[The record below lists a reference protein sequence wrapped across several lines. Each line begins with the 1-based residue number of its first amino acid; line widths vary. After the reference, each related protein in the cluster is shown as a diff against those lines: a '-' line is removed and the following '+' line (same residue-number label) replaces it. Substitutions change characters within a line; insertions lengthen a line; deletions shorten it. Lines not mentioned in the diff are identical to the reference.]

1 MISAL
6 KTAQETGAA
15 FDAERFVNRFPAK
28 KHDHFLIP
36 AGTVHCSGKNAMV
49 LEISATPYIF
59 TFKLYDWGRLG
70 LDGRPRPIHIEHGEQ
85 VIHFDRNTKWVEQN
99 LVNAVQTLHE
109 DEHVKIEHTGLH
121 ALEFIETTRVW
132 FDAPVTLP
140 RNDSV
145 SVLNLIEGSAAVISS
160 PDGRFAPY
168 TVHYAETFILPMQ
181 AGEYQIAPLSEGDA
195 ALSSAPR
202 FADRRSFRS
211 ILSNPEVLL

>member
-6 KTAQETGAA
+6 KTAHETGEP

-85 VIHFDRNTKWVEQN
+85 VIQFDRNTKWVEQN
-99 LVNAVQTLHE
+99 LVNAVQTIHE

-140 RNDSV
+140 RNGSV

-160 PDGRFAPY
+160 PDGRFSPY

-181 AGEYQIAPLSEGDA
+181 AGEYQIAPLSEGERCA
-195 ALSSAPR
+195 VIRA
-202 FADRRSFRS
+202 
-211 ILSNPEVLL
+211 EVRG

>member
-1 MISAL
+1 MNSVCIIHRTKAITSGAEDDACVYLGVKEGVCPQEMIDSL
-6 KTAQETGAA
+6 KTAQETGEP

-85 VIHFDRNTKWVEQN
+85 VIQFDRDTKWVEQN
-99 LVNAVQTLHE
+99 LVNAVQTIHE

-121 ALEFIETTRVW
+121 ALEFSK
-132 FDAPVTLP
+132 LP
-140 RNDSV
+140 AYGSMLPSPCRATVLSV
-145 SVLNLIEGSAAVISS
+145 
-160 PDGRFAPY
+160 Y
-168 TVHYAETFILPMQ
+168 
-181 AGEYQIAPLSEGDA
+181 
-195 ALSSAPR
+195 
-202 FADRRSFRS
+202 
-211 ILSNPEVLL
+211 